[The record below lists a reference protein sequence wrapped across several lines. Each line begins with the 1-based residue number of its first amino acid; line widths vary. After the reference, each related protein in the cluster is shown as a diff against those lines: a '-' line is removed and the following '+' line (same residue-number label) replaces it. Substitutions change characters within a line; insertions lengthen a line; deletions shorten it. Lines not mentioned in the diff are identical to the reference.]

1 MASHGFWDLI
11 DSKESIEIVKEYY
24 ENNMDAIGALN
35 KLALVLL
42 NKSENQKKSINDD
55 ITIIIV
61 FFE

>member
-61 FFE
+61 FFG

>member
-1 MASHGFWDLI
+1 M
-11 DSKESIEIVKEYY
+11 KEYY

-61 FFE
+61 FFG